1 MLKSKTLAYNE
12 RRNVFLRDL
21 SHAQDTLKFLSAR
34 PLYVEKWVPF
44 FKEIVLM
51 VVLTAVGQTYSYT
64 VLETVLRY
72 LSPCIWIFNLQRA
85 LKIEQLAARAYLA
98 WMFLM
103 TDGAFNSLFHSQV
116 S

>member
-21 SHAQDTLKFLSAR
+21 SHSQDTLKFLSAR
-34 PLYVEKWVPF
+34 PLYVEKGVPF

-72 LSPCIWIFNLQRA
+72 LSPCI
-85 LKIEQLAARAYLA
+85 
-98 WMFLM
+98 
-103 TDGAFNSLFHSQV
+103 
-116 S
+116 